1 MLRRSLAIIV
11 SSSLLLSVVLSGCQ
25 RRSGQIGAPEVP
37 VIPVSKP
44 VSRMITN
51 HVDFTGRTDAKDVV
65 DIRARVTGYLV
76 RMPFRE
82 GAEVKAG
89 DLLFEID
96 PRPYKAQ
103 LDQAQS
109 QVKLN
114 QASLKLA
121 QATYERDRAI
131 AATVAGGV
139 SQQQLDQDR
148 AAVDEALA
156 RVKASEA
163 STEVYKL
170 NLDFTKVRSPI
181 DGQVSRYYLT
191 HGNLVNIDQTLLTT
205 IVSLEPM
212 YAYFDMDEPTL
223 LRIRQAIM
231 DGRINLP
238 EDGSML
244 VYMGLQ
250 GEEGYPHEGRIDFLN
265 NQVNPTTGSITL
277 RGVFKNHKTAKHVPA
292 LLLSTVGLLAAPFNQ
307 GPLLA
312 LPVPVPGM
320 NQLGTRLL
328 SPGMFV
334 RIRLPIGTPRP
345 RLLVID
351 RAIQSD
357 QGIKYVYVVDS
368 NNTVQYRR
376 VTTRTLQPDGLR
388 VVEGVK
394 PDEWVVVGGLQQ
406 VRPLMKIQTEPR
418 SMPTLS
424 PHEEPSQ
431 TSPAKEPSAPAKQPS
446 PANQ

>member
-1 MLRRSLAIIV
+1 MVRRSLAAIAGAC
-11 SSSLLLSVVLSGCQ
+11 LLLSLVLSGCQ
-25 RRSGQIGAPEVP
+25 RRSGQIAPPEVP

-44 VSRMITN
+44 VSKMITN
-51 HVDFTGRTDAKDVV
+51 HVDFTGRTDAKYVV
-65 DIRARVTGYLV
+65 DIRARVTGYLM

-96 PRPYKAQ
+96 ARPYQAQ

-109 QVKLN
+109 QVTLN

-121 QATYERDRAI
+121 QATYDRDRQI
-131 AATVAGGV
+131 AANVAGGV

-156 RVKASEA
+156 RVKASQA

-205 IVSLEPM
+205 IVSLDPM

-223 LRIRQAIM
+223 LRIRQAII
-231 DGRINLP
+231 DGRLSLP
-238 EDGSML
+238 EDGSMP

-277 RGVFKNHKTAKHVPA
+277 RGVFKNPKTAKHVPA
-292 LLLSTVGLLAAPFNQ
+292 LVLSTVGMLAAPFNQ

-312 LPVPVPGM
+312 LPVPVPGV

-334 RIRLPIGTPRP
+334 RVRLPVGGARP

-406 VRPLMKIQTEPR
+406 VRPLLRIQTEER
-418 SMPTLS
+418 DMPTLGA
-424 PHEEPSQ
+424 HDEP
-431 TSPAKEPSAPAKQPS
+431 PPPAKQPS
-446 PANQ
+446 PAKD